1 MCASI
6 KHMTT
11 HTDLLGLSEIAELYG
26 VHRNTANNWSRQ
38 RDFPLPIAQL
48 KMGPVWS
55 REEVV
60 AWKRPDHLPRPGDSQ
75 YVDIHCAWCGR
86 KTLAGIR
93 PLDQPKLD
101 TYTPRFLLD
110 CACARQTLLKIYN
123 NYEQTSIQTQ
133 QYRPQAA
140 ETTPKEDA

>member
-11 HTDLLGLSEIAELYG
+11 NTDLLGLSEIADLYG

-38 RDFPLPIAQL
+38 RDFPLPITQL

-60 AWKRPDHLPRPGDSQ
+60 AWK
-75 YVDIHCAWCGR
+75 
-86 KTLAGIR
+86 
-93 PLDQPKLD
+93 
-101 TYTPRFLLD
+101 TPREGEWISSKSGNMKFLFPQLL
-110 CACARQTLLKIYN
+110 CPTCRQPVQLTNGTLTVSHLATGAHVCVWSSCEN
-123 NYEQTSIQTQ
+123 CGN
-133 QYRPQAA
+133 
-140 ETTPKEDA
+140 TTLMLPLSKEDA